1 MARSPSHLAVALSIH
16 PGHSLVNPLVAV
28 PAESTPGRRAVRCT
42 ASKNYG
48 NFQQCMTSSI
58 GLLEILKCDQG
69 DVNVLWFEETHRLK
83 GLILYE
89 AMVDSL
95 DRQRQLFAA
104 CEHGDLAS
112 VQALLDQDASG
123 CVDADGGEGFTPL
136 QMAAGNG
143 HEDIVRLLL
152 MRGASLDRQNLYGW
166 TALMQAASHGHASI
180 VALLLQNKAD
190 PNVRNKFGATALTAA
205 AHYGHL
211 SSVKV
216 LLGCGF
222 IDLNEKEGANVGQA
236 FTPLMVAA
244 LSGRDPVL
252 KMLLDKGADQ
262 FQVHRQTGWTPL
274 MMGALCGHTSIAE
287 ILIETRGC
295 DPDVTNTLDK
305 TALEIAILGNHRDVQ
320 NYLDRRTS
328 NRPRISTENS
338 KPKIIEAT
346 EAGDIKLVQLIL
358 DGDPKQCNKLSP
370 EGAAPLMVAAMIGRG
385 DIAELLVQRGADVN
399 MQDAK
404 SGWTALMQAT
414 FHRRKELVKYLID
427 AGADVNIQAK
437 DGCKALDLALVIVM
451 NENEKSDNELISLL
465 AAITMPTK
473 NNKAVKG
480 HSVGS
485 STWSTKT
492 SMSQL
497 SEDSQRNGLKAW
509 WSRMS
514 NRFRNLKLSRTLRA
528 GLSSTPLTPF
538 EDENHLSPSATL
550 KVSQDAVVKTAPEDD
565 GRNRRKSSREG
576 GSELNRSRN
585 SVGRDSGLDVSMQST
600 QSMSIMSPS
609 SQQPSDKLL
618 PVVPPF
624 LPPPSFELHTADRSR
639 RSHHTPKASLTKLAN
654 GQGVG
659 ATRPRGRPPTKLM
672 FSRRSASTSG
682 ISPSNSAHLSAT
694 ASPDSSAEA
703 GTLSKALVNARRTS
717 LNLREVA
724 GTSKLSSVAEPLF
737 TPVSSHSIRH
747 SSSNREPS
755 IQQPSTSTQHAR
767 LPPLPVTPPNAN
779 PASAS
784 SASSTIS
791 GPLTQSKPRP
801 VSGMSR
807 STSPTLTPSPSP
819 TPKVTGRV
827 VHAGPHP
834 GDIIKVGDRSSS
846 PTQKK
851 TSSSS
856 GISEDDELSA
866 LFRKLSL
873 EKYAP
878 IFEEQEVDMEA
889 FLTLN
894 ESDLKEMGIATTE
907 PLQQILGAITE
918 LNDTKYVRKY
928 PLPDR
933 SVEVGYNMGS
943 MTSRKDFSY

>member
-1 MARSPSHLAVALSIH
+1 
-16 PGHSLVNPLVAV
+16 
-28 PAESTPGRRAVRCT
+28 
-42 ASKNYG
+42 
-48 NFQQCMTSSI
+48 
-58 GLLEILKCDQG
+58 
-69 DVNVLWFEETHRLK
+69 
-83 GLILYE
+83 
-89 AMVDSL
+89 MVDSL
-95 DRQRQLFAA
+95 DRQRQLCAA
-104 CEHGDLAS
+104 CEHGDLAF

-123 CVDADGGEGFTPL
+123 CVDADGGEGLTPL
-136 QMAAGNG
+136 QIAAGNG

-190 PNVRNKFGATALTAA
+190 PNIKNKFGATALTAA
-205 AHYGHL
+205 AHYGHI
-211 SSVKV
+211 STTRV
-216 LLGCGF
+216 LLGLGYL
-222 IDLNEKEGANVGQA
+222 DLNEREGANVGQA
-236 FTPLMVAA
+236 FTPLMVSA

-252 KMLLDKGADQ
+252 KMLLDRGADQ

-274 MMGALCGHTSIAE
+274 MMAALCGHTSIAQ
-287 ILIETRGC
+287 ILVETRGC
-295 DPDVTNTLDK
+295 DPDVTNILSK
-305 TALEIAILGNHRDVQ
+305 TALEIAMVENNREVRD
-320 NYLDRRTS
+320 YLDRRTT
-328 NRPRISTENS
+328 NRPRILTENS
-338 KPKIIEAT
+338 KPKVIEAT
-346 EAGDIKLVQLIL
+346 EAGDIKLVQHIL
-358 DGDPKQCNKLSP
+358 DADLKQCNKLSP
-370 EGAAPLMVAAMIGRG
+370 EGATPLMIAAMMGRG
-385 DIAELLVQRGADVN
+385 DIAELLVQRGADIN
-399 MQDAK
+399 MQDSK

-414 FHRRKELVKYLID
+414 FHRRKDLVKYLVD

-465 AAITMPTK
+465 AAVTMPTK
-473 NNKAVKG
+473 NNRVAKG
-480 HSVGS
+480 QSVGS

-497 SEDSQRNGLKAW
+497 SEDSPRNGLKAW

-538 EDENHLSPSATL
+538 EDQNSLSPNATL
-550 KVSQDAVVKTAPEDD
+550 KVSQDAVVQMHEDD
-565 GRNRRKSSREG
+565 GQSCRKNNREQT
-576 GSELNRSRN
+576 SELNQSRN

-600 QSMSIMSPS
+600 QSVSMMLPSI
-609 SQQPSDKLL
+609 QQPSDKLL

-624 LPPPSFELHTADRSR
+624 LPPPSFELHAADRSR
-639 RSHHTPKASLTKLAN
+639 RSHHTSKASLTKLAN

-659 ATRPRGRPPTKLM
+659 SSRPHGRPPTKLM

-682 ISPSNSAHLSAT
+682 ISPSNSAHMSTT
-694 ASPDSSAEA
+694 ASPNSSAEA
-703 GTLSKALVNARRTS
+703 GVLSRGFMNARRTS
-717 LNLREVA
+717 LNLHEVA

-737 TPVSSHSIRH
+737 TPVSSLPTRQP
-747 SSSNREPS
+747 SSNQEPS
-755 IQQPSTSTQHAR
+755 TKQSTSAQHAR
-767 LPPLPVTPPNAN
+767 LPPLPITPPNAN

-819 TPKVTGRV
+819 TPKGM
-827 VHAGPHP
+827 AGNVQAGSHP
-834 GDIIKVGDRSSS
+834 RDGQGVGRSSS
-846 PTQKK
+846 PLQKK

-866 LFRKLSL
+866 LLRKLSL

-889 FLTLN
+889 FLSLN
-894 ESDLKEMGIATTE
+894 ESDLKEMGIANTE

-918 LNDTKYVRKY
+918 LNDSKDIRKY
-928 PLPDR
+928 PLTDRNVEAVSSTKNPMVSVAIKSTGNHFFFKIKNDR
-933 SVEVGYNMGS
+933 SGNCYQPICLESLAKSGGVGS
-943 MTSRKDFSY
+943 LDS